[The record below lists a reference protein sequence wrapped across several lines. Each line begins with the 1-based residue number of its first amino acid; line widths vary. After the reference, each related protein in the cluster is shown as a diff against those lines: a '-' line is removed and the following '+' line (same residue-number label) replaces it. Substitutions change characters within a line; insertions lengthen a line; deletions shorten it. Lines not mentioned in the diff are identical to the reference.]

1 MAMLRIAHASESSS
15 SPAFYPNTPCRRP
28 GCSLLPVRAWFQQLA
43 SLDSTSATVGHA
55 QLQQPQSLEEA
66 AASSMASRRHLLLM
80 CPPNSGGR
88 ITLCPRDT
96 PQLEKHLSPLV
107 PLASPR
113 KLVSDTL
120 DFFSYLPSSRDQQRS
135 SSS

>member
-1 MAMLRIAHASESSS
+1 MLRIAHTSETSS
-15 SPAFYPNTPCRRP
+15 SPAFCPNAPCHRP
-28 GCSLLPVRAWFQQLA
+28 GCSSLPVRAWFQQLA
-43 SLDSTSATVGHA
+43 SLASTSAMVGQT

-66 AASSMASRRHLLLM
+66 AASPMASRRHLLLM

-88 ITLCPRDT
+88 ITLCPRDP

-120 DFFSYLPSSRDQQRS
+120 DFFSYLPSSRDQQHS